1 MKRLV
6 LIALPVAAAF
16 AQQFEPFDATERQA
30 SAKAAQWMQSPG
42 YREKAWGAYLAG
54 KYRLQDQAASLV
66 SQLVAL
72 RGLAG
77 DTLHVDSPEFGAIQ
91 ATLDALIQLGH
102 PVDAASLLPFRK
114 QWANEVLILLA
125 EDPQANREALLA
137 MAEQRDPADTRWVAI
152 HNLLVG
158 ARSAGMAARLLAG
171 VNVIHVFYVMDRAGY
186 PAGSGGGGGGAIYD
200 GLPGFA
206 PGFPH
211 AGVYDLF
218 LSRQADGVLFAPGT
232 HPVYYRRAT
241 TARCRTFPEIDR
253 QEYGLEYLAELGR
266 LPLRAIKL
274 ALTPSTVIQW
284 AGAKAYKQQVSTA
297 VHAQLRAIQ
306 QFLSGLKSAEVLTP
320 EEAEALKLRIF
331 IDPDDQRKSGAALP
345 DFAPVPVP
353 GS

>member
-1 MKRLV
+1 LV

-241 TARCRTFPEIDR
+241 TARCRTFPEIDSPGVWVGVSCR
-253 QEYGLEYLAELGR
+253 TGPSSAPRNQTGADAQHGNPMGRCQGIQAAGEYCCSRATSRDPTTLERPEKRRGAHARGGR
-266 LPLRAIKL
+266 G
-274 ALTPSTVIQW
+274 V
-284 AGAKAYKQQVSTA
+284 
-297 VHAQLRAIQ
+297 
-306 QFLSGLKSAEVLTP
+306 
-320 EEAEALKLRIF
+320 EAEDFHR
-331 IDPDDQRKSGAALP
+331 SGRSA
-345 DFAPVPVP
+345 
-353 GS
+353 